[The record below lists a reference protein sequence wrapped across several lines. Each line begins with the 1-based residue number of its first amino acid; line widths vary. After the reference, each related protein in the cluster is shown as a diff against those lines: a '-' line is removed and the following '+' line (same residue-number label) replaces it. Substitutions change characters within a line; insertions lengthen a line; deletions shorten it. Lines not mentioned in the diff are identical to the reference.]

1 MGQVDDSA
9 LNLLYNLADFVSK
22 IAFCLAIRASAK
34 VNEHVKASFQTM
46 RFIVT
51 LGWSATPRVLFL
63 LSDGTGR

>member
-9 LNLLYNLADFVSK
+9 LNLLYNLADFVCK
-22 IAFCLAIRASAK
+22 TAFCLAIRASAK

-51 LGWSATPRVLFL
+51 LGWPATP
-63 LSDGTGR
+63 SGTVIAI